1 MKKITLF
8 LIFLLAL
15 VVLFAQEKQP
25 NYSRVKVYVSNQ
37 EHCNTLLKKGVC
49 LENLDVKKGVYIVGE
64 FSELELQK
72 IRETEIPYEILVE
85 NMSEFYVKQNT
96 GYSIEKLNEEMKR
109 NPKTYHGNRTP
120 AHFHLGSM
128 GGYFTL
134 TELLSEL
141 DEMRTEFPNLISAKA
156 PFSLQTVE
164 GRNIYWVRISNNP
177 DVEQEKP
184 RVLYTALTHAR
195 EPAGMHQMI
204 YQMWDLLENY
214 GVDPEITYY
223 LDNLELYFAPCVCPD
238 GYEYNRQTNPYGGG
252 MWRKNRKPNTGG
264 SYGIDLNRN
273 WGYMWGYDNYGS
285 SPNGNDETY
294 RGTAPF
300 SEVETQVLKNFCE
313 NKEILLCLNNHTYSN
328 LLVFPYGYVNA
339 VPAEYPIFRAYAE
352 RLTSENHYAY
362 GNCYQ
367 VLNYTSNGDSNDWLF
382 GEQDSK
388 NKVFAFTPE
397 AGDPAEGFWPPA
409 SRIEE
414 ICAGHVLMN
423 KYMMRFAL
431 PYAEI
436 EDKTGHV
443 FQKLDNI
450 IKFELIS
457 LGQTQNTNF
466 KVTIEPVSDNIQSV
480 QTTPLLFENL
490 YPLDKKQGEFSIIL
504 KPKISSEE
512 KIVFDICVNNGTFTH
527 KYRFSKFFGIVE
539 KLFEDN
545 CETMNNWVSS
555 TWGLTTLKYSSPTH
569 SIADS
574 PYGNYP
580 SYANRTIYSK
590 DFYDL
595 TDAIA
600 VFAEFEAQ
608 WDIETNYDYVQ
619 FLVSANNGPWVPQE
633 GKYTK
638 QGSSYQDHEPVYDG
652 IQMDWVHEIID
663 LSEYIGKNIKVGFQ
677 LISDMWTERDGFYFD
692 DFVLS
697 VIKPI
702 QVSQPPILN
711 LPDTISFYD
720 IDLYYD
726 FSILDYVVTPNVDEL
741 TIAWIGNEHFEI
753 SYNENSKIIRIAVED
768 WTGCETVTFTVG
780 NEDGKTSQDV
790 VIQCIK
796 KEDDAIQK
804 FNITGFGAYY
814 NSETQ
819 NIIIYNVES
828 ATLFSLLN
836 VEGKL
841 LDSFIVDNKNYV
853 INVSKFQSG
862 VYFLKTSSGEV
873 RKMVIFLNK

>member
-1 MKKITLF
+1 MKKLTLF
-8 LIFLLAL
+8 LCLLLAL
-15 VVLFAQEKQP
+15 VVISAQEKQT

-37 EHCNTLLKKGVC
+37 EQFNALLQKGVC
-49 LENLDVKKGVYIVGE
+49 LENLDIKKGVYIVGE

-72 IRETEIPYEILVE
+72 IQKTEIPYEILIE
-85 NMSEFYVKQNT
+85 NMSEYYMKQNE
-96 GYSIEKLNEEMKR
+96 GVSIHTLNEEMKR
-109 NPKTYHGNRTP
+109 NPKTYQGNRTP

-134 TELLSEL
+134 AEIMTEL
-141 DEMRTEFPNLISAKA
+141 DEMRAAFPNLISAKT

-223 LDNLELYFAPCVCPD
+223 LDNIELYFVPCVCPD

-264 SYGIDLNRN
+264 SFGIDLNRN
-273 WGYMWGYDNYGS
+273 WGYKWGYDNYGS

-313 NKEILLCLNNHTYSN
+313 NKEVLLCLNNHTFSN

-339 VPAEYPIFRAYAE
+339 VPPEYPIFRAYAE
-352 RLTSENHYAY
+352 RLTSENGYSY

-382 GEQDSK
+382 GEQDAK
-388 NKVFAFTPE
+388 NKIFAFTPE
-397 AGDPAEGFWPPA
+397 AGDPYEGFWPPA

-450 IKFELIS
+450 FKFELIS

-466 KVTIEPVSDNIQSV
+466 EVTIEPVSNNIYSS
-480 QTTPLLFENL
+480 QTTPLIFENL
-490 YPLDKKQGEFSIIL
+490 YPLDRKQGEFSIIL
-504 KPKISSEE
+504 KPEISSEE
-512 KIVFDICVNNGTFTH
+512 KVVFDICVNNGTFTH
-527 KYRFSKFFGIVE
+527 KYRFSKLFGIIE
-539 KLFEDN
+539 TIFEDD

-590 DFYDL
+590 DFYNL

-600 VFAEFEAQ
+600 VFAEFEVQ

-619 FLVSANNGPWVPQE
+619 FLVSANNGTWEPQE

-638 QGSSYQDHEPVYDG
+638 TGSVYQNQEPVFDG

-663 LSEYIGKNIKVGFQ
+663 LSKYIGKNIKVGFR

-697 VIKPI
+697 VVKPT
-702 QVSQPPILN
+702 QVITPPILN

-720 IDLYYD
+720 IDLFYD
-726 FSILDYVVTPNVDEL
+726 FNILEYVVSPNMDEL
-741 TIAWIGNEHFEI
+741 SVAWEGNEHFQI
-753 SYNENSKIIRIAVED
+753 SYNETSKKIRIAVED
-768 WTGCETVTFTVG
+768 WTGCETVTFTIG
-780 NEDGKTSQDV
+780 NANGESSQDV

-796 KEDDAIQK
+796 TVDIKTYHVKE
-804 FNITGFGAYY
+804 FEAYY
-814 NSETQ
+814 NVITQ
-819 NIIIYNVES
+819 KIIINNVES
-828 ATLFSLLN
+828 VTSFSLLN
-836 VEGKL
+836 VEGKV
-841 LDSFIVDNKNYV
+841 LDSFVVDNKNFV
-853 INVSKFQSG
+853 INVSKLQSG
-862 VYFLKTSSGEV
+862 IYFLKSNFGEV
-873 RKMVIFLNK
+873 QKIVIY